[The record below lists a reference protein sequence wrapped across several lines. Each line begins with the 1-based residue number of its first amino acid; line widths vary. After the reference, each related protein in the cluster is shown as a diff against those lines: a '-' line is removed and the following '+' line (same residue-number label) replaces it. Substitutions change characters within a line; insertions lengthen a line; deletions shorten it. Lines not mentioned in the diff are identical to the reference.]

1 MSTGNLIVGNVKKK
15 FKKLPLRT
23 TAMMENL
30 RMRATQLGMDA
41 VSRAVNVRRS

>member
-1 MSTGNLIVGNVKKK
+1 MSVGNLTPGNVKKK

-23 TAMMENL
+23 TVMMENL

-41 VSRAVNVRRS
+41 AARAASIRRS